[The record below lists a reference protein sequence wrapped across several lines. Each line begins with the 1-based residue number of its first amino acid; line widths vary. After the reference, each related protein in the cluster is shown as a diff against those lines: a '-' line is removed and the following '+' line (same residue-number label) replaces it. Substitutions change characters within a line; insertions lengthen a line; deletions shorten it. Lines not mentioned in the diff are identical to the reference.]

1 MSRFESG
8 KAMPVHA
15 EVFLKRSSLVCNL
28 CMITKEH
35 VYELFFNFFGA
46 LFFLFYR
53 GSLWQNSLQN
63 YQGYFFFAR
72 CSISM
77 TRFQDIVCFIA
88 YVQRFVD
95 RFRNNNIILGLNFVF
110 RLLCYFLRKAVNYP
124 SSVLPKFLLASN
136 SLAKIWS
143 QK

>member
-53 GSLWQNSLQN
+53 GSLCPCPCGKIPSKIIKVTFSSLDVL
-63 YQGYFFFAR
+63 FRCLDFRILFAL
-72 CSISM
+72 SHK
-77 TRFQDIVCFIA
+77 
-88 YVQRFVD
+88 
-95 RFRNNNIILGLNFVF
+95 GL
-110 RLLCYFLRKAVNYP
+110 
-124 SSVLPKFLLASN
+124 
-136 SLAKIWS
+136 
-143 QK
+143 